1 MMIAASGA
9 NRSTTAKTAAVVT
22 FTLVLGATWIGK
34 TPAIPIIERK
44 AAARINFGGEVI
56 GLYTI
61 SKADRAKAAAV
72 KTTI

>member
-44 AAARINFGGEVI
+44 AAARNHLSEVM
-56 GLYTI
+56 GLYTA

-72 KTTI
+72 MATI